1 MALHLQMNQPAM
13 VSATVA
19 GTTRKEYDDNRTK
32 RKVARSP
39 HRLLAIA
46 YIYNWVVHSGARKTT
61 QRTNSTSPIT
71 TKGGSV
77 MRPQPSDDAVTYEVE
92 VTVKFMFE
100 LQAED
105 DMQAEDL
112 ASYEWEEHLY
122 RGSIEK
128 IRVEMMEE
136 EEEE

>member
-1 MALHLQMNQPAM
+1 
-13 VSATVA
+13 
-19 GTTRKEYDDNRTK
+19 
-32 RKVARSP
+32 
-39 HRLLAIA
+39 
-46 YIYNWVVHSGARKTT
+46 
-61 QRTNSTSPIT
+61 
-71 TKGGSV
+71 

-100 LQAED
+100 LQADD
-105 DMQAEDL
+105 DMQAEEL
-112 ASYEWEEHLY
+112 AAYEWEENLY

>member
-1 MALHLQMNQPAM
+1 
-13 VSATVA
+13 
-19 GTTRKEYDDNRTK
+19 
-32 RKVARSP
+32 
-39 HRLLAIA
+39 
-46 YIYNWVVHSGARKTT
+46 
-61 QRTNSTSPIT
+61 
-71 TKGGSV
+71 

-100 LQAED
+100 LQADD

-112 ASYEWEEHLY
+112 AAYEWEDNLY

-136 EEEE
+136 DEDE

>member
-1 MALHLQMNQPAM
+1 
-13 VSATVA
+13 
-19 GTTRKEYDDNRTK
+19 
-32 RKVARSP
+32 
-39 HRLLAIA
+39 
-46 YIYNWVVHSGARKTT
+46 
-61 QRTNSTSPIT
+61 
-71 TKGGSV
+71 

-100 LQAED
+100 LQADD

-112 ASYEWEEHLY
+112 AAYEWEDNLY

>member
-1 MALHLQMNQPAM
+1 
-13 VSATVA
+13 
-19 GTTRKEYDDNRTK
+19 
-32 RKVARSP
+32 
-39 HRLLAIA
+39 
-46 YIYNWVVHSGARKTT
+46 
-61 QRTNSTSPIT
+61 
-71 TKGGSV
+71 

-100 LQAED
+100 LQADD

-136 EEEE
+136 DEDE